1 MKSSIYRDIIDE
13 KVAEWRNNLH
23 KLEAKLE
30 QADPD
35 GKSELS
41 AKIAELRNRLDN
53 AVVQL
58 LVLDKSESIEN
69 TVETKDRILEIFS
82 SIDRDF
88 PKYEDHTPYML

>member
-35 GKSELS
+35 GKSY
-41 AKIAELRNRLDN
+41 NF
-53 AVVQL
+53 V
-58 LVLDKSESIEN
+58 
-69 TVETKDRILEIFS
+69 
-82 SIDRDF
+82 
-88 PKYEDHTPYML
+88 